1 MKETERNLLQTTLQK
16 SFLFEGLPENFAE
29 QFSNRSQIE
38 LKTFRS
44 GEEID
49 QPATSRSLAI
59 VASGKLRVFGMSEGQ
74 SVLLNTLTEG
84 NAFGVATIF
93 TEDPSPVSRII
104 SSGTSQVFYIPK
116 NIVVEMLSSDS
127 RVALNYITF
136 MSERVRFL
144 NHKIGQYTAK
154 TVEGRLEK
162 FFLSCPMD
170 KNGDI
175 TLAMSLI
182 KIANHLSIS
191 RASLYRVMEL
201 MEDENI
207 IKRRNKQLI
216 SILNLDELINISERN

>member
-1 MKETERNLLQTTLQK
+1 
-16 SFLFEGLPENFAE
+16 
-29 QFSNRSQIE
+29 
-38 LKTFRS
+38 
-44 GEEID
+44 
-49 QPATSRSLAI
+49 
-59 VASGKLRVFGMSEGQ
+59 
-74 SVLLNTLTEG
+74 
-84 NAFGVATIF
+84 
-93 TEDPSPVSRII
+93 
-104 SSGTSQVFYIPK
+104 
-116 NIVVEMLSSDS
+116 MLSSDS
-127 RVALNYITF
+127 RFALNYITF

-144 NHKIGQYTAK
+144 NHRIGQYTAK
-154 TVEGRLEK
+154 TVEGRLAK